1 MFSQTYRRRRHGKIE
16 ELDTIDLDPYHSIA
30 SDAIIGSPTSNE
42 VVFVGPVGIG
52 KTTCVET
59 LSSVLPITTEAK
71 AAAGEE
77 FIPRWKTTTT
87 VGIDYGIWKRDDGSE
102 IGLFGIAGQDR
113 FVDARAVLRNP
124 DIAIVLWLYGD
135 ETLMEEQLGQWFPA
149 IADPLNKGRVCIA
162 INFLAGEASV
172 IINKTKQILATH
184 VKPAD
189 GGVAIPPQVPVVVA
203 DPRNREDVARVVEL
217 AVRSNA

>member
-30 SDAIIGSPTSNE
+30 SDAIIGSPTSTE

-71 AAAGEE
+71 AAADEE

-113 FVDARAVLRNP
+113 FVDARAVLNNP

-135 ETLMEEQLGQWFPA
+135 ESLMEEQLSQWYPA
-149 IADPLNKGRVCIA
+149 IEAPLNKGRVCIA
-162 INFLAGEASV
+162 INFVVGDATL
-172 IINKTKQILATH
+172 IINKTKQILSGH
-184 VKPAD
+184 IKPAD
-189 GGVAIPPQVPVVVA
+189 GVAIPPQVPVVVA
-203 DPRNREDVARVVEL
+203 DPRQHEDVARVVEL
-217 AVRSNA
+217 AVRNKV